1 MDNIPQLIKSYES
14 TICSLRT
21 EISSLTLQISEQD
34 FQSSPESYLSTLNT
48 QIDET
53 MQKITDQ
60 SLILAHQSSTQEWI
74 KNQYPQSIHLLELSQ
89 QLSSLQQNLLQ
100 ARNKKLQ
107 EDSKLLSFQQ
117 LNTINPKLFNLA
129 SKLIQT
135 ERKNLKFKQ
144 LVSSSEDKKR
154 EIRSQYATIANAF
167 AQEES
172 IKKRIQEMEPKVRE
186 KEEIVKNLMKKLQ
199 ITQGVTEQT
208 IDRME
213 ESGFKDMWSRCM
225 EVRGL
230 REVLA
235 GIILNKKKDI
245 EDLVNDIEN
254 TEKNPEK
261 IPPATANKSL
271 RKEIKEFERQISERS
286 IEEKEKERIKFQM
299 RFQLELKSK
308 ELKELKNHVKVLEGN
323 MVTEGEIE
331 EKIQPEMSKRQET
344 LNSERKSLTL
354 KTCESDKVFDMK
366 RKTVI
371 EFLGK
376 GITDGM
382 GETVIRMLKDV
393 GKPGQGLASKVIELN
408 RSQFNS
414 QSSKLR
420 SK

>member
-1 MDNIPQLIKSYES
+1 MDNIPQLIQSYES
-14 TICSLRT
+14 TIFSLQA
-21 EISSLTLQISEQD
+21 EISSLTLQISEQA
-34 FQSSPESYLSTLNT
+34 FQSSPASYLSTLNS

-53 MQKITDQ
+53 MQKISDQ

-74 KNQYPQSIHLLELSQ
+74 KKQFPQSSQLLDLSKHLST
-89 QLSSLQQNLLQ
+89 LQQNLVQ

-117 LNTINPKLFNLA
+117 LKKINPKLFNLA

-135 ERKNLKFKQ
+135 ERKNLKLKQ
-144 LVSSSEDKKR
+144 LVSNSEDQKR
-154 EIRSQYATIANAF
+154 EIRSQYATIATAF

-172 IKKRIQEMEPKVRE
+172 IKRRIKEMEPKVRE
-186 KEEIVKNLMKKLQ
+186 KEEVVRNLMKKLQ
-199 ITQGVTEQT
+199 ITQNITEQT

-213 ESGFKDMWSRCM
+213 ESGFKDMWSRCL

-235 GIILNKKKDI
+235 GIIQSRKKDI
-245 EDLVNDIEN
+245 EDLAKEIEN

-261 IPPATANKSL
+261 IPPATANQSL

-286 IEEKEKERIKFQM
+286 IEEKDKERTKFQM

-308 ELKELKNHVKVLEGN
+308 ELQELRNHVKVLEGN
-323 MVTEGEIE
+323 KGNEGQGE
-331 EKIQPEMSKRQET
+331 EKSQVEVTKRQET
-344 LNSERKSLTL
+344 LNSERRSLTL
-354 KTCESDKVFDMK
+354 KTCESDKVLDMK

-371 EFLGK
+371 EILGK
-376 GITDGM
+376 GVSDGM
-382 GETVIRMLKDV
+382 GHTVIKMLKDV

-408 RSQFNS
+408 RSQFTNQGS
-414 QSSKLR
+414 VLKSK
-420 SK
+420 